1 VQIALA
7 TLSVSQFVM
16 ISTTSTSPLYLHD
29 QGHPVGI
36 IGLAVSLH
44 LAGMYVAS
52 PLSGWLADRFGR
64 LPVIAA
70 GALMLIFA
78 VGLAGIAP
86 GTEAV
91 PVILAL
97 FLNGVGWNLAFVAGS
112 ALLTDALAPVE
123 RASVQGLADL
133 LMGLMGAIGSAAG
146 GMILGLWG
154 FAILNAVGAVAGA
167 GPARG
172 HLAAP
177 ARARLRLEPR
187 LMLRLLPD
195 LRYLGAGTLLNSV
208 GMMGEVVVLGWLAL
222 ELTDSPFLV
231 GAAMGARALP
241 LFFVGVPAGVIADRL
256 PRHPPAHRHRRGPG
270 ARDRADGC
278 AGADRHGEPRPARPV
293 DLRGR
298 HPARPRARGAAE
310 LRPRRGGRRRSGER
324 PRHPGRGHAR
334 GLAGGLARRG
344 RHHCALRLGPRY
356 LFVAAAYL
364 AGGLTMLPARAVTP
378 AAPSGSGSDSIWR
391 GITSFVDAVNRDRM
405 LLVLMML
412 TGGAEVLGFA
422 HQALLPSLARDVLHT
437 GPEGLGMLNAARA
450 VGGILAMLAS
460 MRGFTAGSG
469 ALFVA
474 VLVSF
479 GGSLIALG
487 VAPYV
492 VGFIGVALLVLLANA
507 AGALADLLAQSL
519 LQLRVPAHLRGA
531 RRRRVGGGH
540 RPGPARPDPDRR
552 ARLALRSQRGPGRE
566 RPRPRAL
573 AGATALLYPR
583 LRAL

>member
-1 VQIALA
+1 
-7 TLSVSQFVM
+7 
-16 ISTTSTSPLYLHD
+16 
-29 QGHPVGI
+29 
-36 IGLAVSLH
+36 
-44 LAGMYVAS
+44 
-52 PLSGWLADRFGR
+52 
-64 LPVIAA
+64 
-70 GALMLIFA
+70 
-78 VGLAGIAP
+78 
-86 GTEAV
+86 
-91 PVILAL
+91 
-97 FLNGVGWNLAFVAGS
+97 
-112 ALLTDALAPVE
+112 
-123 RASVQGLADL
+123 
-133 LMGLMGAIGSAAG
+133 
-146 GMILGLWG
+146 
-154 FAILNAVGAVAGA
+154 
-167 GPARG
+167 
-172 HLAAP
+172 
-177 ARARLRLEPR
+177 
-187 LMLRLLPD
+187 MLRLLPD

-256 PRHPPAHRHRRGPG
+256 PRHRLLIATGAGQALVTALMGVLALTGTVSLAQLVLLTFVGGTLRGLEHAARQSYAHDVVG
-270 ARDRADGC
+270 AAGLVSGLAILGVAMRAGWLVGSLG
-278 AGADRHGEPRPARPV
+278 AGAIIARY
-293 DLRGR
+293 G
-298 HPARPRARGAAE
+298 
-310 LRPRRGGRRRSGER
+310 SGQ
-324 PRHPGRGHAR
+324 A
-334 GLAGGLARRG
+334 
-344 RHHCALRLGPRY
+344 Y

-378 AAPSGSGSDSIWR
+378 AAPSGADSPSGSDSIWR

-437 GPEGLGMLNAARA
+437 GPEGLGTLNAARA

-492 VGFIGVALLVLLANA
+492 VGFIGVVLLVLLANA

-519 LQLRVPAHLRGA
+519 LQLRVPSHLRGRA
-531 RRRRVGGGH
+531 GGAWVVAIG
-540 RPGPARPDPDRR
+540 
-552 ARLALRSQRGPGRE
+552 LAPLGQIQIGALASLFGVSAALGASGLGLV
-566 RPRPRAL
+566 AL